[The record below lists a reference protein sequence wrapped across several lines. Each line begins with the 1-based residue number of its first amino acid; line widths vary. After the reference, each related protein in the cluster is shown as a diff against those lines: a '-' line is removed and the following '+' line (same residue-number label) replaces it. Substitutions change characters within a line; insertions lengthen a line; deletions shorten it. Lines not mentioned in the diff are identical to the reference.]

1 MDPITIL
8 AGIKSGL
15 AAGKTVAGLSK
26 QIGQFFDATDKAK
39 KTLQKKGVSS
49 KSTNATALDR
59 WAKIRQ
65 AAEAEEE
72 LKEWITQTYG
82 RSKYL
87 ELLKIR
93 REVLAEKREAE
104 AQARRDA
111 IQRQEVA
118 ITIVGIVVLLIFTFV
133 GAAAYLHYMEWIDV
147 RDYFLEQFYRFFI
160 VFGF

>member
-8 AGIKSGL
+8 AGIKTGL

-26 QIGQFFDATDKAK
+26 QIGQFFDATDQAK
-39 KTLQKKGVSS
+39 KTLQKKGISS
-49 KSTNATALDR
+49 KSANATAMDR

-111 IQRQEVA
+111 IERQELAVTLAGIFFLLTASA
-118 ITIVGIVVLLIFTFV
+118 I
-133 GAAAYLHYMEWIDV
+133 GAVAYLHHMKWINFWD
-147 RDYFLEQFYRFFI
+147 FFK
-160 VFGF
+160 

>member
-8 AGIKSGL
+8 AGIKTGL
-15 AAGKTVAGLSK
+15 AAGKSIAGLSK
-26 QIGQFFDATDKAK
+26 QIGQFFDATDQAK
-39 KTLQKKGVSS
+39 KTLQKKGVSN
-49 KSTNATALDR
+49 KSGNATAFDR
-59 WAKIRQ
+59 LTKLRQ

-104 AQARRDA
+104 AQARREA
-111 IQRQEVA
+111 QQRAELGLTVA
-118 ITIVGIVVLLIFTFV
+118 SIVLLLT
-133 GAAAYLHYMEWIDV
+133 AAAIGSTAYLHYMGWLNIC
-147 RDYFLEQFYRFFI
+147 DYLP
-160 VFGF
+160 

>member
-8 AGIKSGL
+8 AGIKTGL
-15 AAGKTVAGLSK
+15 SAGKSIAGLSK
-26 QIGQFFDATDKAK
+26 QIGQFFDATDQAK
-39 KTLQKKGVSS
+39 KQLQKKGISS
-49 KSTNATALDR
+49 KSANATALDR
-59 WAKIRQ
+59 WAKLRN

-72 LKEWITQTYG
+72 LKEWITQRYG

-104 AQARRDA
+104 AQSRRDA

-118 ITIVGIVVLLIFTFV
+118 ITVVGIIVLLIFTFV
-133 GAAAYLHYMEWIDV
+133 GATGYLHYMGWLDV
-147 RDYFLEQFYRFFI
+147 RDYFR
-160 VFGF
+160 

>member
-8 AGIKSGL
+8 AGIKTGL
-15 AAGKTVAGLSK
+15 AAGKSVAGLSK
-26 QIGQFFDATDKAK
+26 QIGQFFDATDHAK

-49 KSTNATALDR
+49 QSTNAAALDR
-59 WAKIRQ
+59 WAKLRQ

-104 AQARRDA
+104 AQARREA
-111 IQRQEVA
+111 QQRAELGLTVA
-118 ITIVGIVVLLIFTFV
+118 SIVLLLT
-133 GAAAYLHYMEWIDV
+133 AAAIGSTAYLHYMGWLDIW
-147 RDYFLEQFYRFFI
+147 DYLP
-160 VFGF
+160 